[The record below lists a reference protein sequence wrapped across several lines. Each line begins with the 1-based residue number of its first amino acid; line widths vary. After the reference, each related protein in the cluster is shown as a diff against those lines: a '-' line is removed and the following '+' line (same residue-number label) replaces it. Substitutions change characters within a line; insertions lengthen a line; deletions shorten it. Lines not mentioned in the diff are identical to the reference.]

1 MKRIKLECWWTNS
14 GLLTERFLRSFVPKE
29 DLNEYEFVFDNQDYT
44 IVFGRTDF
52 DKISTDKKNT
62 FYLSQEPLWSPNQPK
77 NSLHEY
83 FNKVIIS
90 DKSLFEDKEEYVET
104 LLPMFY
110 AGHGNYDYNNDEF
123 DWRYEMKDFEFNKTK
138 PFSIICTSNYH
149 SWSDELQI
157 PEKTKSLYKTRC
169 DLSTK
174 LSQNPNIDVYG
185 YHWEPNGKNIIGEIW
200 NKRIG
205 LNEYKFSLC
214 SENTIQKNYV
224 SEKFWDAVLT
234 ETVPVYL
241 GCNNIH
247 DYIPEDL
254 FINLTPYSHDMDL
267 MVQKVNEIV
276 DNHEEL
282 YNIYRP
288 KVLELKDMYFNDS
301 RFNLWLKIKEL
312 VS

>member
-1 MKRIKLECWWTNS
+1 MKKIKLDCWWTNS
-14 GLLTERFLRSFVPKE
+14 GLLTQRFLRTFVPKE
-29 DLNEYEFVFDNQDYT
+29 DLNDYEFVFDNQDYT

-52 DKISTDKKNT
+52 ENIPTSKDKT

-77 NSLHEY
+77 SSLYKY
-83 FNKVIIS
+83 FDKVLIS
-90 DKSLFEDKEEYVET
+90 DKSVFEDQSEYVET

-123 DWRYEMKDFEFNKTK
+123 DWRYEMRNFEFNKTK
-138 PFSIICTSNYH
+138 PFSIICTSNYN

-157 PEKTKSLYKTRC
+157 PGKTQSLYKTRC

-174 LSQNPNIDVYG
+174 LSENPNIDVYG
-185 YHWEPNGKNIIGEIW
+185 HHWVPNGKNIIGEIW

-214 SENTIQKNYV
+214 SENTIQKNYI

-234 ETVPVYL
+234 ETVPIYL

-247 DYIPEDL
+247 DYISEDY
-254 FINLTPYSHDMDL
+254 FINLTPFVDDMDL

-288 KVLELKDMYFNDS
+288 RILELKEMYFTDP